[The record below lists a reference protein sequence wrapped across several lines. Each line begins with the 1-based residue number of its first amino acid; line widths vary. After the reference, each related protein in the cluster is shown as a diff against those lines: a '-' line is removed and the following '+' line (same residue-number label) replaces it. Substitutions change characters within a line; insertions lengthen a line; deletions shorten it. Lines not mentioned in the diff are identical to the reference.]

1 MISFRVYTHHL
12 GTTFLPT
19 ICLVVIAEM
28 TLFIDVNHFEATI
41 MVALTSMLVMYTL
54 YQSISATLPKTAYL
68 KMIDYWLLGG
78 LIIPFIVFNVLIIID
93 ILITKSDSSDQVI
106 TKEGLK
112 NINMK
117 AKKALNYC
125 RIFIPLITFLI
136 VLLFWGIA
144 LHVSSLDL

>member
-1 MISFRVYTHHL
+1 
-12 GTTFLPT
+12 
-19 ICLVVIAEM
+19 M
-28 TLFIDVNHFEATI
+28 TLFIDVSHFEATI